1 MQGQTCN
8 TTNHQCQGACPGF
21 CLSGY
26 DCCCTATGTP
36 VMQADQKNCG
46 SYGELCQDCTA
57 TLSSCQYTFGGF
69 GGGVAALGGGP
80 GGGIVASGTFV
91 CQ

>member
-1 MQGQTCN
+1 MLLVFA
-8 TTNHQCQGACPGF
+8 HQPSLLPSPALQFEIPH
-21 CLSGY
+21 L
-26 DCCCTATGTP
+26 CCTATGTP

-57 TLSSCQYTFGGF
+57 NMTSCQYTFGGGGF

-80 GGGIVASGTFV
+80 GGGIVASGTYV